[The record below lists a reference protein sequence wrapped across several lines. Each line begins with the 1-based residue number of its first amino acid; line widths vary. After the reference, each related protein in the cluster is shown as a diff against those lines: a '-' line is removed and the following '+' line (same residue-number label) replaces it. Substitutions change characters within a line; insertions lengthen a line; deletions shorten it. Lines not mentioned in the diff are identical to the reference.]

1 MALIIAHRG
10 ARSLAPENTMA
21 AARKALEVGAD
32 LWETDL
38 AVTSDGGLILMHDD
52 SLVRTTNAVRQFP
65 DRSPWTYTSF
75 SLNEIRS
82 LDAGSWF
89 VETDPF
95 GQIASGA
102 VTLQQREAFRGEK
115 VPTLEEAF
123 IFTQE
128 TDYCINL
135 ELKRLPSPME
145 GFPVVEQ
152 VLALRERLKVDRHRV
167 ILSSF
172 HHPWLREV
180 KAKDPGIRIQALIGY
195 SETEPLDWGDLSFK
209 TYNARSTLIDEG
221 QIRAVI
227 EKGIIVNLF
236 TVNEVHEMQRFAAAG
251 VAGLITDFPQRA
263 GEIPGTPL

>member
-21 AARKALEVGAD
+21 AARRALEVGAD

-38 AVTSDGGLILMHDD
+38 AVTRDGSLILMHDD
-52 SLVRTTNAVRQFP
+52 SLIRTTDAPQRFP
-65 DRSPWTYTSF
+65 DRSPWTFTTF
-75 SLNEIRS
+75 SLSEIRA

-95 GQIASGA
+95 GQIASGT
-102 VTLQQREAFRGEK
+102 VTLQQQEAFRGEN
-115 VPTLEEAF
+115 VPTLEGAF

-135 ELKRLPSPME
+135 ELKRLPAPME

-152 VLALRERLKVDRHRV
+152 VLAMLDKLKIDRHRV

-180 KAKDPGIRIQALIGY
+180 QARDSRIQVQALIGY
-195 SETEPLDWGDLSFK
+195 SEIGPLDWGDLEFK
-209 TYNARSTLIDEG
+209 TYNARSTLIDEA

-227 EKGIIVNLF
+227 EKGIAVNLF
-236 TVNEVHEMQRFAAAG
+236 TVNEVHDMQRFAAAG

-263 GEIPGTPL
+263 DELSVKPQ